1 VKRRSEG
8 DRERVEIRWDD
19 SDFSLP
25 LPLVVGGKERRLE
38 MPGGSASFLVER
50 DTIIEIDPDGRILAK
65 ARD

>member
-1 VKRRSEG
+1 
-8 DRERVEIRWDD
+8 
-19 SDFSLP
+19 
-25 LPLVVGGKERRLE
+25 LVVGGKERRLE